1 MNSPISIDD
10 SEEEVVQEL
19 TYSQFYQG
27 SSTQGADDYNNVARQ
42 PSQRASYLGQIVYFI
57 LNYFSPL
64 ELFLITQGKR
74 KRQEEDQA
82 MAGPSNDSFRA
93 TMSLENR
100 ISQPE
105 SKKAKKRR
113 RKAEKLALE
122 QQRQQNTDNAN
133 AFLPVRPLAS
143 QLSMPSLQ
151 ARLETEHRRSEP
163 NSLHEITRHPGVE
176 GVKFH
181 DDLSGLP
188 RLPPIPSASNSDWV
202 SSMVMASGSKHIKAV
217 ETVSQ
222 QSSISPHISFSSGS
236 TPPPEILPPI
246 RINMDLI
253 MTTQLPIQTQTQTLP
268 QTPQSIGMKPEQDP
282 NSKHGIF
289 HVTESTTEAGT
300 AQKKRKSQYIP
311 NPARTLVM
319 EQLPKTHRTI
329 RFVGNWCL
337 TACGVPALHLFI
349 DPPSA
354 KALVEFA
361 TADLARKAWASPR
374 LGQDLFGIKSHL
386 LKGKAREDLIKV
398 WWYRVD
404 GIGAGA
410 GVGELEEGE
419 IEGDAVVVRET
430 QLPLPEPPRK
440 ETKAEKKVRL
450 AKEREQKMVKE
461 MQQKMQHLQPQDKK
475 QNIAG
480 SSALGSSAPHEE
492 RTEILQVHIPLPSA
506 PHGVSKTFSQS
517 HLPPRPKVPTLP
529 PAVQKSFELPIPQP
543 WQYSR
548 STSIPQPQPSLTEKA
563 VGASLPPSSR
573 GGYDDSA
580 SIASS
585 DGRSSPLPARE
596 GTASF
601 ASSSKVVL
609 ASTIGQADDLADYE
623 ELDMD
628 VDVGANRKGKIGN
641 HTIPPAASSTAPVWS
656 SAMLVSEELDAST
669 PVEDPPISLL
679 HSVAGRH
686 FSAESKVNGN
696 VVQNLPSL
704 QQNQLRLQLQP
715 QVDGASAWATT
726 KWQHSN
732 APSSVSFA
740 SSSSAIAPS
749 AKGIPAMK
757 DSASTNLSMDFAF
770 PSPCTPHLVPTMGP
784 FKKEANAKASLPT
797 SSSFPRAVFGAAM
810 EPPDAATTNFL
821 SHALA
826 PAVSRNPKFLNADSE
841 GHAIEENLRQLV
853 FASKKRF
860 KVTEPRLPQLHTSTS
875 SEMSGVSATGTATPT
890 CIDYIQTGKAD
901 VVFSSDSSLSVPS
914 TPTIP
919 PPNTLSTVSDVNVST
934 SSKSFSF
941 EDLAVSF
948 ITQTIE
954 NVKANPQSQFDHPPA
969 ETPLSSVA
977 TSTSTTPPL
986 HTPAV
991 GLPGPSSAVANMSNG
1006 VPSAKLPRSS
1016 SNNVVSELAA
1026 RQKRLERHIQESK
1039 VLMERIST
1047 AKTKQ
1052 EKDVLLKIMREN
1064 TRCVVSVDF
1073 RI

>member
-1 MNSPISIDD
+1 
-10 SEEEVVQEL
+10 
-19 TYSQFYQG
+19 
-27 SSTQGADDYNNVARQ
+27 
-42 PSQRASYLGQIVYFI
+42 
-57 LNYFSPL
+57 
-64 ELFLITQGKR
+64 
-74 KRQEEDQA
+74 

-93 TMSLENR
+93 AMSLENR

-122 QQRQQNTDNAN
+122 QQRQQNTDNST
-133 AFLPVRPLAS
+133 AFLPVRPLSS

-151 ARLETEHRRSEP
+151 ARLETEHRHSEP
-163 NSLHEITRHPGVE
+163 YSLNEITRHPGVE
-176 GVKFH
+176 GVKFY
-181 DDLSGLP
+181 DDLSGRP
-188 RLPPIPSASNSDWV
+188 RLPPIPSALSSNWV
-202 SSMVMASGSKHIKAV
+202 SSMVTASGSKHPKAV
-217 ETVSQ
+217 EPA
-222 QSSISPHISFSSGS
+222 SSSSHISPGS
-236 TPPPEILPPI
+236 TSPPPEILPPI

-253 MTTQLPIQTQTQTLP
+253 MTTQLPIQTQTQTLS
-268 QTPQSIGMKPEQDP
+268 QTSQSIGMKPEQDP

-289 HVTESTTEAGT
+289 HITESTTEAGT

-311 NPARTLVM
+311 NPARTLVL

-329 RFVGNWCL
+329 GFVGNWCL
-337 TACGVPALHLFI
+337 SACGVPALHLFV

-386 LKGKAREDLIKV
+386 LKGKPREDLIKV

-430 QLPLPEPPRK
+430 QLHLPEPPRK
-440 ETKAEKKVRL
+440 ETKAEKKARL
-450 AKEREQKMVKE
+450 AKERERKMVKE
-461 MQQKMQHLQPQDKK
+461 MQQKMQHLQPQ
-475 QNIAG
+475 NIAG
-480 SSALGSSAPHEE
+480 SSALSSLVSHEE
-492 RTEILQVHIPLPSA
+492 RTEMLQVPIPLPPA
-506 PHGVSKTFSQS
+506 PHGVPVTFSQS
-517 HLPPRPKVPTLP
+517 HLPPPPKAPRLP
-529 PAVQKSFELPIPQP
+529 PAVQKSFDLPISQP

-548 STSIPQPQPSLTEKA
+548 PTSIPQPQPQPQYPTHTPSLTSNKA
-563 VGASLPPSSR
+563 IGASLPPGSG

-585 DGRSSPLPARE
+585 DGPSSPLLAQE

-628 VDVGANRKGKIGN
+628 VDVGANRKIRDY
-641 HTIPPAASSTAPVWS
+641 TIPSAASSTVAAPVWS
-656 SAMLVSEELDAST
+656 PAILPSEELDPST
-669 PVEDPPISLL
+669 LVKDPPTSLR
-679 HSVAGRH
+679 HSITGRH

-704 QQNQLRLQLQP
+704 QPNQPRS
-715 QVDGASAWATT
+715 QVDGASAW
-726 KWQHSN
+726 QHSN
-732 APSSVSFA
+732 APFSVSYA

-749 AKGIPAMK
+749 AKSISAMK
-757 DSASTNLSMDFAF
+757 DAASTNFSMDFAF
-770 PSPCTPHLVPTMGP
+770 SSPRTPHLVPTINP
-784 FKKEANAKASLPT
+784 FKKEANANTSLHT
-797 SSSFPRAVFGAAM
+797 KSSSPQAVSGAAM
-810 EPPDAATTNFL
+810 EPPDAATMNSL
-821 SHALA
+821 SQA
-826 PAVSRNPKFLNADSE
+826 AVSRNSKFLNADSE

-860 KVTEPRLPQLHTSTS
+860 KATEPCLPLLHTSTS
-875 SEMSGVSATGTATPT
+875 SEMSGVCATGVATPT
-890 CIDYIQTGKAD
+890 GNDYIQIGKAD
-901 VVFSSDSSLSVPS
+901 VVVSSDSSPSVPS

-919 PPNTLSTVSDVNVST
+919 LPNTLLTASDVNVST

-954 NVKANPQSQFDHPPA
+954 NVKANPQSQLDYPPA
-969 ETPLSSVA
+969 EASLSSVA
-977 TSTSTTPPL
+977 TSTSTTLPFY
-986 HTPAV
+986 TPAV
-991 GLPGPSSAVANMSNG
+991 GFPGPSSAVTNMSNG
-1006 VPSAKLPRSS
+1006 VPFAKLPRSS
-1016 SNNVVSELAA
+1016 SNNIVSELAA
-1026 RQKRLERHIQESK
+1026 RQKRLEQHIQESK

-1052 EKDVLLKIMREN
+1052 EKDVLLKIMREK
-1064 TRCVVSVDF
+1064 TRCVVCVDF